1 MKAYPYPYPYP
12 WKGLPGTAE
21 ETQYLGWRLSE
32 MSVRE
37 RYLLEGASQLQ
48 SVDTAADLINLT
60 EQLDSFSLCLGAAD
74 DAALGAYTARYRER
88 VPEKRISLLDTARWG
103 RDLRERYGG
112 VFTSGGF
119 VEQTSPLRQVYA
131 AGDSPGRL
139 TAGEA
144 AMRLKLASAH
154 CPDGVWLMLPDH
166 EPVTGEPDELSAARE
181 ALGVTGWDG
190 AVLLEIKCCLWNI
203 TNPAS
208 QYATLEQLIDAGNNL
223 GYVLEEQGQGMACF
237 DEYFRAAMELEGCT
251 RLDEALDI
259 SQNLNCY
266 DFIPSEE
273 HWEKFGCRIAERAGI
288 IAPNSTAALYFD
300 YAAYCKSE
308 IERLGLKRCADGYIA
323 RNGQAFLHEFSEPS
337 PQEQSLSLNL

>member
-1 MKAYPYPYPYP
+1 MKAYPYPYP
-12 WKGLPGTAE
+12 WKELSGTAE
-21 ETQYLGWRLSE
+21 ETAYLERRFAE

-60 EQLDSFSLCLGAAD
+60 EQLDSFSLCLGATD
-74 DAALGAYTARYRER
+74 DAALGAYAARYRER
-88 VPEKRISLLDTARWG
+88 VPEKQIPLLDTARWG
-103 RDLRERYGG
+103 RDLREQHGG

-119 VEQTSPLRQVYA
+119 VEQTSPLQQRYT
-131 AGDSPGRL
+131 AGDSLSGL
-139 TAGEA
+139 AASDA

-166 EPVTGEPDELSAARE
+166 ESVTGEPDELAAARE
-181 ALGVTGWDG
+181 DLGVTGWDG
-190 AVLLEIKCCLWNI
+190 AVLLEAKCCLWNI
-203 TNPAS
+203 MTPAS
-208 QYATLEQLIDAGNNL
+208 QYATLEQLVDAGNNL
-223 GYVLEEQGQGMACF
+223 GYVLEEQGQGMPCF

-266 DFIPSEE
+266 DFIPPEE
-273 HWEKFGCRIAERAGI
+273 HWEKFGRRIAERSGI
-288 IAPNSTAALYFD
+288 VDPDSATAPYFD
-300 YAAYCKSE
+300 YAAYCRSE

-323 RNGQAFLHEFSEPS
+323 RNDRAFLHEFSKPA
-337 PQEQSLSLNL
+337 PQEQNLSLNL

>member
-1 MKAYPYPYPYP
+1 MRDYPYPYP
-12 WKGLPGTAE
+12 WKELPGTAE
-21 ETQYLGWRLSE
+21 ETRFLSWRLSE

-48 SVDTAADLINLT
+48 SIDIAADLINLT
-60 EQLDSFSLCLGAAD
+60 EQLDSFSLCLGATD
-74 DAALGAYTARYRER
+74 DAALGAYAARYRER
-88 VPEKRISLLDTARWG
+88 VPEKRIPLLNTARWG
-103 RDLRERYGG
+103 RDLRERHGG

-119 VEQTSPLRQVYA
+119 VEQTSPLRQIYA
-131 AGDSPGRL
+131 AGGSLGRL
-139 TAGEA
+139 TVGDA
-144 AMRLKLASAH
+144 AMRLKVASAH

-166 EPVTGEPDELSAARE
+166 EPVTGEPDERAAARGE
-181 ALGVTGWDG
+181 LGVTGWDG
-190 AVLLEIKCCLWNI
+190 AVLLGIKCCLWNI

-223 GYVLEEQGQGMACF
+223 GYVLEEQGQGMPCF

-266 DFIPSEE
+266 DFIPAEE
-273 HWEKFGCRIAERAGI
+273 YWERFGRRLAGRSGI
-288 IAPNSTAALYFD
+288 VDPDSAAAPYFD
-300 YAAYCKSE
+300 YAGYCKSE

-323 RNGQAFLHEFSEPS
+323 RNGRAFLHEFSEPA
-337 PQEQSLSLNL
+337 PQEQNLSLSL

>member
-1 MKAYPYPYPYP
+1 MKAYPYLYP
-12 WKGLPGTAE
+12 WKELPGTAE
-21 ETQYLGWRLSE
+21 ETQFLSWRLSE

-60 EQLDSFSLCLGAAD
+60 EQLDSFSLCLGTTD
-74 DAALGAYTARYRER
+74 DAALGAYAARYREKI
-88 VPEKRISLLDTARWG
+88 PEKEISLLNTARWG
-103 RDLRERYGG
+103 RDLRERHGG

-119 VEQTSPLRQVYA
+119 VEQTSPLQQRYT
-131 AGDSPGRL
+131 AGDSLSGL
-139 TAGEA
+139 EASDA

-166 EPVTGEPDELSAARE
+166 EPVTGEPDELAAARE

-190 AVLLEIKCCLWNI
+190 AVLLEAKCCLWNI
-203 TNPAS
+203 MNPAS

-223 GYVLEEQGQGMACF
+223 GYVLEEQGQGIACF
-237 DEYFRAAMELEGCT
+237 DKYFRAAMELEGCT

-273 HWEKFGCRIAERAGI
+273 HWERFGRRLAGRSGI
-288 IAPNSTAALYFD
+288 VDPDSAAALYFD
-300 YAAYCKSE
+300 YAGYCRSE

-323 RNGQAFLHEFSEPS
+323 RNGQELIHEFSEPS
-337 PQEQSLSLNL
+337 PQEQNLSLNL

>member
-1 MKAYPYPYPYP
+1 
-12 WKGLPGTAE
+12 
-21 ETQYLGWRLSE
+21 

-48 SVDTAADLINLT
+48 SIDIAADLINLT
-60 EQLDSFSLCLGAAD
+60 EQLDSFSLCLGATD
-74 DAALGAYTARYRER
+74 DAALGAYAARYREKS
-88 VPEKRISLLDTARWG
+88 PEKRISLLDTARWG
-103 RDLRERYGG
+103 RDLREWHGG

-119 VEQTSPLRQVYA
+119 VEQASPLRQVYA
-131 AGDSPGRL
+131 AGDSLSRL

-144 AMRLKLASAH
+144 VMRLKLASAH

-166 EPVTGEPDELSAARE
+166 EPVTGEPDELAAARGE
-181 ALGVTGWDG
+181 LGVTGWAG
-190 AVLLEIKCCLWNI
+190 AVLLEAKCCLWNI
-203 TNPAS
+203 MNPAS

-223 GYVLEEQGQGMACF
+223 GYVLEEQGQGMPCF

-273 HWEKFGCRIAERAGI
+273 HWEKFGRRIAARSGI
-288 IAPNSTAALYFD
+288 VDPDGAAAPYFNN
-300 YAAYCKSE
+300 AAYCRSE
-308 IERLGLKRCADGYIA
+308 IERLGLKHCAEGYIA
-323 RNGQAFLHEFSEPS
+323 RNDRVFLHEFSEPA
-337 PQEQSLSLNL
+337 PREQNLSLNL

>member
-1 MKAYPYPYPYP
+1 MKAYPYPYP
-12 WKGLPGTAE
+12 WKELPGTADE
-21 ETQYLGWRLSE
+21 AAYLERRFAE

-37 RYLLEGASQLQ
+37 RYLLEGASRLQ

-74 DAALGAYTARYRER
+74 DAALGAYTARYREKIS
-88 VPEKRISLLDTARWG
+88 ETRISLLDTARWG
-103 RDLRERYGG
+103 RDLRERHGG
-112 VFTSGGF
+112 VFVSGGF
-119 VEQTSPLRQVYA
+119 VEQTSPCQQVYA
-131 AGDSPGRL
+131 AGDSLNKL
-139 TAGEA
+139 TAGDV
-144 AMRLKLASAH
+144 AMRLKVASAH

-166 EPVTGEPDELSAARE
+166 EPVTGEPDELAAARGE
-181 ALGVTGWDG
+181 LGVTGWDG
-190 AVLLEIKCCLWNI
+190 AVLLGMKCCLWNI

-223 GYVLEEQGQGMACF
+223 GYVLEEQGQGMPCF

-266 DFIPSEE
+266 DFIPAEE
-273 HWEKFGCRIAERAGI
+273 YWERFGRRLAGRSGI
-288 IAPNSTAALYFD
+288 VDPDSAAAPYFD
-300 YAAYCKSE
+300 YAGYCKSE

-323 RNGQAFLHEFSEPS
+323 RNDRAFLHEFSEPA
-337 PQEQSLSLNL
+337 QREQNLSLNL

>member
-1 MKAYPYPYPYP
+1 MKAYPYPYP

-60 EQLDSFSLCLGAAD
+60 GQLDSFSLCLGATD
-74 DAALGAYTARYRER
+74 DAALGAYAARYREKI
-88 VPEKRISLLDTARWG
+88 PEKRISLLDTARWG
-103 RDLRERYGG
+103 RDLRERHGG

-119 VEQTSPLRQVYA
+119 VEQASPLRQVYA
-131 AGDSPGRL
+131 AGDSLGKL

-144 AMRLKLASAH
+144 AMRLKLASTQ
-154 CPDGVWLMLPDH
+154 CPDGAWLTLPDH
-166 EPVTGEPDELSAARE
+166 EPVTGEPDELAAARE
-181 ALGVTGWDG
+181 ALGVTGWNG
-190 AVLLEIKCCLWNI
+190 AVLLEAKCCLWNI
-203 TNPAS
+203 MNPAS

-223 GYVLEEQGQGMACF
+223 GYVLEEQGQGMPFF

-251 RLDEALDI
+251 RLDAALDI
-259 SQNLNCY
+259 SQNLHCY

-273 HWEKFGCRIAERAGI
+273 HWEKFGRRIAERSGI
-288 IAPNSTAALYFD
+288 VDSDSAAAMYFD
-300 YAAYCKSE
+300 YAGYCKSE

-323 RNGQAFLHEFSEPS
+323 RNDRVFLHEFSEPA
-337 PQEQSLSLNL
+337 PQEQNLSLNL

>member
-1 MKAYPYPYPYP
+1 MKAYPYPYP
-12 WKGLPGTAE
+12 WKELPGTAE

-60 EQLDSFSLCLGAAD
+60 EQLDSFSLCLGATD
-74 DAALGAYTARYRER
+74 DAALGAYAARYREKI
-88 VPEKRISLLDTARWG
+88 PEKRISLLDTARWG
-103 RDLRERYGG
+103 RDLRERHGG

-119 VEQTSPLRQVYA
+119 VEQTSPLQQRYT
-131 AGDSPGRL
+131 AGDSLSRL

-144 AMRLKLASAH
+144 VMRLKLASAH
-154 CPDGVWLMLPDH
+154 CPDGVWLILPDH
-166 EPVTGEPDELSAARE
+166 EPVTGEPDELAAARR

-190 AVLLEIKCCLWNI
+190 AVLLEEKCCLWNI

-223 GYVLEEQGQGMACF
+223 GYVLEEQGQGMPCF
-237 DEYFRAAMELEGCT
+237 DEYFRTAMELEGCT

-273 HWEKFGCRIAERAGI
+273 HWEKFGRRIAERSGI
-288 IAPNSTAALYFD
+288 VDPDSAAAMYFD
-300 YAAYCKSE
+300 YAGYCKSE

-323 RNGQAFLHEFSEPS
+323 RNGRAFLHEFSEPA
-337 PQEQSLSLNL
+337 PQEQNLSLNL

>member
-1 MKAYPYPYPYP
+1 MKAYPYPYP

-37 RYLLEGASQLQ
+37 RYLLEGASRLQ

-60 EQLDSFSLCLGAAD
+60 EQLDSFSLCLGATD
-74 DAALGAYTARYRER
+74 DAALGAYVARCRER
-88 VPEKRISLLDTARWG
+88 IPKKQIPLLDTARWG
-103 RDLRERYGG
+103 RDLRERHDG

-119 VEQTSPLRQVYA
+119 VEQTSPLRQIYA
-131 AGDSPGRL
+131 AGDSLSKL
-139 TAGEA
+139 TAGDA
-144 AMRLKLASAH
+144 AMRLKVASAH

-166 EPVTGEPDELSAARE
+166 EPITGEPDERAAARE
-181 ALGVTGWDG
+181 VLGVTGWDG
-190 AVLLEIKCCLWNI
+190 AVLLEAKCCLWNI
-203 TNPAS
+203 TNPAR

-223 GYVLEEQGQGMACF
+223 GYVLEEQGQGMTCF

-266 DFIPSEE
+266 DFIPAEE
-273 HWEKFGCRIAERAGI
+273 HWKTFGRRIAERSGI
-288 IAPNSTAALYFD
+288 IDPDSAAAPYFD

-323 RNGQAFLHEFSEPS
+323 RNDQAFIHEFSEPA
-337 PQEQSLSLNL
+337 PQEQNLSLSL

>member
-1 MKAYPYPYPYP
+1 MKNYPYPYP

-37 RYLLEGASQLQ
+37 RYLLEGASRLQ
-48 SVDTAADLINLT
+48 SIDTAADLINLT
-60 EQLDSFSLCLGAAD
+60 EQLDSFSFCLGATD
-74 DAALGAYTARYRER
+74 DAALGAYAARYRER
-88 VPEKRISLLDTARWG
+88 VPEKEISLLDTARWG
-103 RDLRERYGG
+103 RDLRERHGG

-119 VEQTSPLRQVYA
+119 VEQTSPLRQIYA
-131 AGDSPGRL
+131 TGDSLGRL
-139 TAGEA
+139 TAGDA
-144 AMRLKLASAH
+144 AMRLKLASAQ
-154 CPDGVWLMLPDH
+154 CPDGAWLTLPDH
-166 EPVTGEPDELSAARE
+166 EPVTGEPDELAAARE

-190 AVLLEIKCCLWNI
+190 AVLLEAKCCLWNI

-223 GYVLEEQGQGMACF
+223 GYVLEEQGQGMPCF

-251 RLDEALDI
+251 RLDAALDI

-266 DFIPSEE
+266 DFISAEE
-273 HWEKFGCRIAERAGI
+273 HWKTFGRRIAERSRI
-288 IAPNSTAALYFD
+288 IDPDSAVAPYFD
-300 YAAYCKSE
+300 YTAYCRSE

-323 RNGQAFLHEFSEPS
+323 RNDQEFIHEFSDSS
-337 PQEQSLSLNL
+337 PREQTLSLNL